1 FKVIWRCF
9 MRDDERINRIAGVIT
24 QIWEQ
29 QHDKS
34 FLQLIETLKSDY
46 IMRQTGYVE
55 KEVFIMDDEFEMFLK
70 EHLNNVIGER

>member
-1 FKVIWRCF
+1 
-9 MRDDERINRIAGVIT
+9 MREDDRINRIAGLIT

-46 IMRQTGYVE
+46 LIQTTGSLD
-55 KEVFIMDDEFEMFLK
+55 KEAFIKDDEFERFLT
-70 EHLNNVIGER
+70 EHLKDLIGEIHRD

>member
-1 FKVIWRCF
+1 

-55 KEVFIMDDEFEMFLK
+55 KEVFIRDDEFEMFLK
-70 EHLNNVIGER
+70 EHLNNLIGER

>member
-1 FKVIWRCF
+1 

>member
-1 FKVIWRCF
+1 

-55 KEVFIMDDEFEMFLK
+55 KEVFIRDDEFEMFLK

>member
-1 FKVIWRCF
+1 
-9 MRDDERINRIAGVIT
+9 MRDNERINRIAALIT

-46 IMRQTGYVE
+46 IMQQAGYVE
-55 KEVFIMDDEFEMFLK
+55 KEVFIKDDEFEMFLK
-70 EHLNNVIGER
+70 EHLNDLIGEKEHD

>member
-1 FKVIWRCF
+1 
-9 MRDDERINRIAGVIT
+9 MREDDRINRIAGLIT

-46 IMRQTGYVE
+46 LIQTTGSMD
-55 KEVFIMDDEFEMFLK
+55 KEAFIKDDEFERFLT
-70 EHLNNVIGER
+70 EHLKDLIGEIQRD